1 MNHKKKTVLKWIC
14 GIFASLLVI
23 LAEGTVA
30 PISTSPKTMNT
41 ATGCCFGKRA
51 AF

>member
-1 MNHKKKTVLKWIC
+1 MNPKKNTILKWIC

-23 LAEGTVA
+23 LAEGAAA

-41 ATGCCFGKRA
+41 ATG
-51 AF
+51 